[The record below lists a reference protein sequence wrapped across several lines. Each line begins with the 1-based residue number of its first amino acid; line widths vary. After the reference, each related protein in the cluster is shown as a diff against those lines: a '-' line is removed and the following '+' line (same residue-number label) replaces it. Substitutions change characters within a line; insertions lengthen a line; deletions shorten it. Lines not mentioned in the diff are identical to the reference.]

1 MYLRNKSF
9 QRTSKSKHFVNFVES
24 AFLPLKYLCNVANL
38 FSFCWCFSNKS
49 SRFVSFFRIS
59 PKKSGNWV
67 PWLQI
72 FSNYVPNL
80 KYSESWGKEVTE
92 RFHENWE
99 YWDTTGAK
107 EPQASNFSAEV
118 EQCCQLERKFK
129 EEKIFINW
137 SAFQSYLGQTY
148 IFNYDSPLSLPPDI
162 S

>member
-1 MYLRNKSF
+1 MFF
-9 QRTSKSKHFVNFVES
+9 QQ
-24 AFLPLKYLCNVANL
+24 
-38 FSFCWCFSNKS
+38 
-49 SRFVSFFRIS
+49 I
-59 PKKSGNWV
+59 
-67 PWLQI
+67 LQI
-72 FSNYVPNL
+72 FVFFPNFSKKEREL
-80 KYSESWGKEVTE
+80 SSLAPDFFQLCSKLEIYWKEVTE